1 MRIRSRGRRPLY
13 LSFLIPFVSLAAVK
27 AEELPQSI
35 DPFLGKP
42 AAVAL
47 ASVAISPLS
56 RIESTLG
63 KQPFLLIYDGP
74 PPRSTGPGLRF
85 DTHRFFYIYTDA
97 NASPNHYAPSGW
109 MGDYG
114 DLKLDMA
121 NQEDPADGKTC
132 IKIVYSGEGRQ
143 GLGWAG
149 MYWQEPA
156 NNWGNKHG
164 GFNLSGM
171 RRLTFWAR
179 GAKGGE
185 EIAEFKIG
193 GIQGMGPDTGV
204 AEIGPVTLSAD
215 WKYYVMDLSN
225 IDLSKLS
232 GGFAWS
238 ASRTD
243 NPTGMTFYLDEI
255 RFER

>member
-1 MRIRSRGRRPLY
+1 MRIRSRVPWTIWISFWTILVSSAVVPAQE
-13 LSFLIPFVSLAAVK
+13 LSQNMDPFV
-27 AEELPQSI
+27 
-35 DPFLGKP
+35 GKP
-42 AAVAL
+42 AAVVL
-47 ASVAISPLS
+47 ASISISPS
-56 RIESTLG
+56 PVMESALG
-63 KQPFLLIYDGP
+63 KQPSLLVYDGP
-74 PPRSTGPGLRF
+74 PPRSAGPGLRF
-85 DTHRFFYIYTDA
+85 DTQRFFYIYTDA
-97 NASPNHYAPSGW
+97 HASPNHYAPSGW
-109 MGDYG
+109 MGDYS
-114 DLKLDMA
+114 DLKLDIA
-121 NQEDPADGKTC
+121 SQEDPADGKTC
-132 IKIVYSGEGRQ
+132 IKIIYSGQGRQ

-156 NNWGNKHG
+156 NNWGNKRG

-193 GIQGMGPDTGV
+193 GIQGSGPDTGV
-204 AEIGPVTLSAD
+204 AEIGPVTLSTD
-215 WKYYVMDLSN
+215 WKFYVIDLST

-238 ASRTD
+238 ASRLD
-243 NPTGMTFYLDEI
+243 NPGGITFYLDEI